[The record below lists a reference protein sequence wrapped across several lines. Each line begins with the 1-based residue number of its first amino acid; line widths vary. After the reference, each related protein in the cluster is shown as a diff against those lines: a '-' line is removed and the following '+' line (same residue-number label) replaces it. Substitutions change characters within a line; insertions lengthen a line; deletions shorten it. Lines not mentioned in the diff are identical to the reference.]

1 MCRPPPPGEMGGD
14 VTEGLEGGAPRRKM
28 CTVSVVEDTQSR
40 VDSTLKDMLNILEG
54 MVPLRN

>member
-1 MCRPPPPGEMGGD
+1 MCRPPGEVGGD

-28 CTVSVVEDTQSR
+28 WTVSVVEDTQSK

-54 MVPLRN
+54 IVPLRN